1 MIDTLV
7 FYGLDWQITLRVY
20 LYKMKNVQKQEVLL
34 IIKILHKIQN

>member
-7 FYGLDWQITLRVY
+7 FYGLDWQIRLRVY
-20 LYKMKNVQKQEVLL
+20 LYKMKNVQQQEVLL